1 MRTVASRAW
10 PRAVTVR
17 MRPGRYGSWRHG
29 IGAGIVAAGLVVGAG
44 AFGAP
49 VAPSDV
55 RAAASSDTTSGF
67 TVGLAVFDGEPPFD
81 IDDGPGLDSGPSNG
95 VVREGDSVTYV
106 IDIGVGY
113 VPLSDVVI
121 DLPVPRGFTLARVP
135 EYCGDR
141 SFVDEIGLLCR
152 VGDVEPDRYFTRAV
166 TMIAGPGSETDRLPV
181 AVVVSADGGA
191 VRVRSG
197 EVLVRVS
204 APAGVCDPHGIP
216 FTDGAPSPSGPV
228 VADGRIT
235 GVVTSGAAD
244 SVLIE
249 GADQC
254 GHAIVRS
261 VTPVD
266 GYFSFVGLLPG
277 TYRLTVDGRAP
288 VEIALGPGAM
298 DVNGVTF

>member
-1 MRTVASRAW
+1 MRTAASKARS
-10 PRAVTVR
+10 RVVSVR
-17 MRPGRYGSWRHG
+17 MRPRRYGSWRHG
-29 IGAGIVAAGLVVGAG
+29 VGAGIVAAGLTIGMG
-44 AFGAP
+44 AFAVP

-55 RAAASSDTTSGF
+55 RAAASSGTTSGF

-81 IDDGPGLDSGPSNG
+81 IDDGPGVDSGPSGG

-113 VPLSDVVI
+113 VPLSEVVI
-121 DLPVPRGFTLARVP
+121 DLPVPRGFTVTSVP

-152 VGDVEPDRYFTRAV
+152 VGDVEPDRYFTRPV
-166 TMIAGPGSETDRLPV
+166 TMIAGPGLGSEAVLPV

-254 GHAIVRS
+254 GHAIARS

-266 GYFSFVGLLPG
+266 GYFSFVGLLPE
-277 TYRLTVDGRAP
+277 R
-288 VEIALGPGAM
+288 IASPSTDERRCRSHWGPGRWM
-298 DVNGVTF
+298 

>member
-10 PRAVTVR
+10 PRAVSVR
-17 MRPGRYGSWRHG
+17 MRPGRYGRWRHG
-29 IGAGIVAAGLVVGAG
+29 IGVGIVAAGLVVGTG
-44 AFGAP
+44 AFAVP

-81 IDDGPGLDSGPSNG
+81 IDDGPGLDSSPSNG
-95 VVREGDSVTYV
+95 VVREGDPVTYV
-106 IDIGVGY
+106 VDIGAGY
-113 VPLSDVVI
+113 VPLSEVVI
-121 DLPVPRGFTLARVP
+121 DLPVPRGFTLASVP

-152 VGDVEPDRYFTRAV
+152 VGDVEPDRYFTRPV

-191 VRVRSG
+191 VRVSSG

-216 FTDGAPSPSGPV
+216 LTDGASSPSGPV

-249 GADQC
+249 GANQC
-254 GHAIVRS
+254 GHAIARS

-266 GYFSFVGLLPG
+266 GHFSFVGLLPG

-288 VEIALGPGAM
+288 VEIALRPGAM
-298 DVNGVTF
+298 NVNGVTF

>member
-1 MRTVASRAW
+1 MRTVASIAW
-10 PRAVTVR
+10 PRAVSVR
-17 MRPGRYGSWRHG
+17 VRPRRYGRCRRG
-29 IGAGIVAAGLVVGAG
+29 IGAGVAAVALVVGAA

-49 VAPSDV
+49 ATASDV
-55 RAAASSDTTSGF
+55 RAAATSDTASAF
-67 TVGLAVFDGEPPFD
+67 TVGLTVFDGEPPFD
-81 IDDGPGLDSGPSNG
+81 LDDGPGMDSGPSNG

-204 APAGVCDPHGIP
+204 ARTGECDPHGIP

-228 VADGRIT
+228 TADGRIT
-235 GVVTSGAAD
+235 GMVTSGAAE
-244 SVLIE
+244 SVTVE
-249 GADQC
+249 GVDQC

-266 GYFSFVGLLPG
+266 GHFSFVGLVPG

-288 VEIALGPGAM
+288 VQIALEPGAM
-298 DVNGVTF
+298 TVNGVTF